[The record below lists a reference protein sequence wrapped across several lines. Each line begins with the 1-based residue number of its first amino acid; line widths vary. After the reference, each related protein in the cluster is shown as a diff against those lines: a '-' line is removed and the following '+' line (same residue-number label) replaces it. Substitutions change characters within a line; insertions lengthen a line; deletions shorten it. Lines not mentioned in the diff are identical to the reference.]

1 MFKKKK
7 KIDFAKLKPLRQR
20 EFETLENGNVS
31 VNQPRFFNSFFK
43 KYADKFL
50 KNPDVKVRLD
60 GKGSL
65 VWNMCDGK
73 NTIADI
79 ALEFEKKFND
89 GPVYERLQEFILY
102 LEKCEMISY
111 VNLKELEEESE
122 KK

>member
-7 KIDFAKLKPLRQR
+7 KIDFANLKPLRQR
-20 EFETLENGNVS
+20 EFEILDNGNISVS
-31 VNQPRFFNSFFK
+31 QPRFFNSFLK

-50 KNPDVKVRLD
+50 KKPDVKVKLD
-60 GKGSL
+60 EKGSL

-79 ALEFEKKFND
+79 AVEFEKKFND
-89 GPVYERLQEFILY
+89 GPVYDRLQEFILY

-122 KK
+122 K

>member
-31 VNQPRFFNSFFK
+31 VSQPRFFNSFLK

-50 KNPDVKVRLD
+50 KKPDVKVKLD
-60 GKGSL
+60 EKGSL

-111 VNLKELEEESE
+111 VNLEELEKESE
-122 KK
+122 K